1 MDQAVKRR
9 IFDLTLWSIGL
20 LACMLMLR
28 EAMADGMMSSPLN
41 ERWKAECGSCHVAY
55 PPPLLPAWTWR
66 RIMSKLDEHF
76 GVDASVDPA
85 AAAEITRYLE
95 RYSGSERR
103 TGSSPDSLRLTET
116 RWFVREHGEMPASV
130 WKLPAVKSASN
141 CAACHTGAEQGDFRE
156 RNIGI
161 PR

>member
-1 MDQAVKRR
+1 MSVER
-9 IFDLTLWSIGL
+9 IETLVIGGGHAG
-20 LACMLMLR
+20 LAMSHHLAQRGAEHLVLERGNVGERWRSERWDTLHFQSPNWNMNLPGWPRMTIDPDADPDAYSPLR
-28 EAMADGMMSSPLN
+28 E
-41 ERWKAECGSCHVAY
+41 V
-55 PPPLLPAWTWR
+55 
-66 RIMSKLDEHF
+66 
-76 GVDASVDPA
+76 
-85 AAAEITRYLE
+85 TRYLE

-141 CAACHTGAEQGDFRE
+141 CAACHTGAEQGDFRHH
-156 RNIGI
+156 NIRI